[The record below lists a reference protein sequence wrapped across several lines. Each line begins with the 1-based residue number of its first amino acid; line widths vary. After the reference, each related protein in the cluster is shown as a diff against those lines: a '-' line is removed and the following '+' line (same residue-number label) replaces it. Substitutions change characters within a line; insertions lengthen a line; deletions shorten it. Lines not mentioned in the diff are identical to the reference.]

1 MKKIQTDEIDQ
12 THQANK
18 INQANQM
25 NQSNQT
31 EVRFAKEYEVY
42 GIVRSECACPPAALQ
57 TRPHTA
63 GCPAP
68 STRMPSPVRGV
79 ILVVLEKQ
87 TKR

>member
-1 MKKIQTDEIDQ
+1 
-12 THQANK
+12 
-18 INQANQM
+18 M

-57 TRPHTA
+57 TGPHAA
-63 GCPAP
+63 GSAP
-68 STRMPSPVRGV
+68 YLQHESIAMPNPVRGV

-87 TKR
+87 TER

>member
-1 MKKIQTDEIDQ
+1 
-12 THQANK
+12 
-18 INQANQM
+18 M

-57 TRPHTA
+57 TGPHAA

-68 STRMPSPVRGV
+68 STRVNSHAKPSSWSHARRVGDAKREV
-79 ILVVLEKQ
+79 I
-87 TKR
+87 TF